1 MATITFTSF
10 LASNPGLEDVLDST
24 GTIGT
29 HNATTFQVINN
40 NGGATNGFVFT
51 FTGTGFT
58 YSGTTPTAGTIT
70 GVTVFDNASHTLA
83 TITGTFGNNSLVTI
97 RNTLQSSGTIAAL
110 NALLSGADTYN
121 GSASADKLRSFG
133 ASGDPLNGGAGT
145 DFAFI
150 DRSTQTR
157 SLALD
162 LGDPA
167 TLSQIG
173 EGSSVINIER
183 IEFRGGFGNDNLTGG
198 ALADILIGNAGR
210 DWLAGGGGADNL
222 QGGDGPDTLTGDAGT
237 DILVGGTGIDILDG
251 GSDGDNLDG
260 GANSDWVD
268 GGIGSDIIVGSAGA
282 DNLDGN
288 DGTDTVTYAAST
300 AAVTVNLALGT
311 GSGGHAHNDVLSG
324 IENVTGSSFADT
336 LAGDEVNNIL
346 NGGLGID
353 TVVYSSA
360 TQAVTVNLALVNN
373 QATGAE
379 IGIDQLLSIE
389 NVTGGSGHD
398 IITGNTVANTLRG
411 NGGDDVLDGG
421 SGVDTLVGGLGND
434 RYHLDVAG
442 DQVIEGAGGGSQDRI
457 RASFSYVLPAAL
469 DIEFLETTNSAGT
482 APIDLTGNELQNRI
496 EGNAGSNF
504 LIGGGAFTTVI
515 GDTMVGL
522 GGSDRYF
529 VGLNDQVT
537 EAIGGGSDLVIA
549 RQSFNLNA
557 GAEVERLS
565 LQAAFTD
572 DFSLSGNEFDNII
585 DGNAGDNRLNGGFG
599 RDTMNGLAGDDTYIV
614 DRSNDIVNEAANA
627 GTDRVETSVTYGLST
642 GVHVEVLA
650 TINAAAS
657 TAINLAGNE
666 LANTLE
672 GNAAANT
679 LSGNGGND
687 RLNGRAGNDIMT
699 GGAGDD
705 TYIVDFFGGERTNEV
720 AGGGTDT
727 VIVTVSD
734 GFAYTLTAGS
744 HIERLVT
751 NNPTPF
757 GLSISPAMN
766 WPTDRG
772 L

>member
-121 GSASADKLRSFG
+121 GSTSADKLRSFG
-133 ASGDPLNGGAGT
+133 ASGDQLNGGAGI

-150 DRSTQTR
+150 DRSSQTR
-157 SLALD
+157 SLTLD
-162 LGDPA
+162 IGDP
-167 TLSQIG
+167 TIVSQIG
-173 EGSSVINIER
+173 EGSSVIGIER
-183 IEFRGGFGNDNLTGG
+183 VEFRGGFGNDNLTGG

-268 GGIGSDIIVGSAGA
+268 GGIGSDTIVGSAGA

-389 NVTGGSGHD
+389 NVTGGGGSD
-398 IITGNTVANTLRG
+398 AITGNVVANTLRG

-442 DQVIEGAGGGSQDRI
+442 DQVIEGAGGGNQDRI
-457 RASFSYVLPAAL
+457 RASFSYVMPAGL

-504 LIGGGAFTTVI
+504 LIGAGAFTTVI

-522 GGSDRYF
+522 GGNDTYF
-529 VGLNDQVT
+529 VRTTDRVT
-537 EAIGGGSDLVIA
+537 EAIGGGSDTVIA
-549 RQSFNLNA
+549 QQSYDLAA
-557 GAEVERLS
+557 GVEVERLMLEPLGS
-565 LQAAFTD
+565 
-572 DFSLSGNEFDNII
+572 
-585 DGNAGDNRLNGGFG
+585 
-599 RDTMNGLAGDDTYIV
+599 
-614 DRSNDIVNEAANA
+614 
-627 GTDRVETSVTYGLST
+627 ETCS
-642 GVHVEVLA
+642 
-650 TINAAAS
+650 
-657 TAINLAGNE
+657 
-666 LANTLE
+666 
-672 GNAAANT
+672 
-679 LSGNGGND
+679 
-687 RLNGRAGNDIMT
+687 
-699 GGAGDD
+699 
-705 TYIVDFFGGERTNEV
+705 
-720 AGGGTDT
+720 
-727 VIVTVSD
+727 
-734 GFAYTLTAGS
+734 
-744 HIERLVT
+744 
-751 NNPTPF
+751 
-757 GLSISPAMN
+757 
-766 WPTDRG
+766 
-772 L
+772 

>member
-1 MATITFTSF
+1 MDARQQYGDEMF
-10 LASNPGLEDVLDST
+10 A
-24 GTIGT
+24 
-29 HNATTFQVINN
+29 A
-40 NGGATNGFVFT
+40 GA
-51 FTGTGFT
+51 
-58 YSGTTPTAGTIT
+58 P
-70 GVTVFDNASHTLA
+70 LKCLL
-83 TITGTFGNNSLVTI
+83 NNSLVTI
-97 RNTLQSSGTIAAL
+97 RNTLQSSGAIAAL

-133 ASGDPLNGGAGT
+133 TSSDTLVGGAGI

-157 SLALD
+157 SLTLD
-162 LGDPA
+162 LGDP
-167 TLSQIG
+167 TILSQIG
-173 EGSSVINIER
+173 EGSSVVGIER
-183 IEFRGGFGNDNLTGG
+183 IEFRGGSGNDNLTGG
-198 ALADILIGNAGR
+198 ALGDILIGNAGR

-237 DILVGGTGIDILDG
+237 DTLAGGTGIDILDG
-251 GSDGDNLDG
+251 GDGIDNLDG

-268 GGIGSDIIVGSAGA
+268 GGIGNDTIVGSPGA

-288 DGTDTVTYAAST
+288 DGTDTVTYAASNVG
-300 AAVTVNLALGT
+300 VTVNLALGT

-336 LAGDEVNNIL
+336 LAGDEINNIL

-360 TQAVTVNLALVNN
+360 TQAVTVNLGATNN
-373 QATGAE
+373 QATGTE

-627 GTDRVETSVTYGLST
+627 GTDRVETSVTYGL
-642 GVHVEVLA
+642 L
-650 TINAAAS
+650 
-657 TAINLAGNE
+657 
-666 LANTLE
+666 
-672 GNAAANT
+672 
-679 LSGNGGND
+679 D
-687 RLNGRAGNDIMT
+687 RGARRGPGDHQRCGKHRDQPRRQRAGQYARRQRRGQYAQRQRRKRPAQRPCRQRHHDRRRRRRHVYRRFLRRRANER
-699 GGAGDD
+699 GGRRRYRYGDRHRFGWLRL
-705 TYIVDFFGGERTNEV
+705 YVDCRQPHRT
-720 AGGGTDT
+720 ARDQRRDG
-727 VIVTVSD
+727 VSPGRSD
-734 GFAYTLTAGS
+734 RQRVGQHGSKALTAG
-744 HIERLVT
+744 T
-751 NNPTPF
+751 
-757 GLSISPAMN
+757 
-766 WPTDRG
+766 
-772 L
+772 